1 MCGLLPLTNDIAP
14 HSTLHVVLPLL
25 AVGYF
30 VIAPYGTLWAVL
42 PLLGGGDTVGRRA
55 TPLGGGG
62 AVERQRRGELGD
74 GSAVNRAESWL
85 GGIASRDP
93 V

>member
-1 MCGLLPLTNDIAP
+1 
-14 HSTLHVVLPLL
+14 LHVVLPLL
-25 AVGYF
+25 AAGYF
-30 VIAPYGTLWAVL
+30 AIAPYGTLWAVL

-55 TPLGGGG
+55 TQLGGGG
-62 AVERQRRGELGD
+62 TVERQRRGELGD
-74 GSAVNRAESWL
+74 DSAGDRAGLWL